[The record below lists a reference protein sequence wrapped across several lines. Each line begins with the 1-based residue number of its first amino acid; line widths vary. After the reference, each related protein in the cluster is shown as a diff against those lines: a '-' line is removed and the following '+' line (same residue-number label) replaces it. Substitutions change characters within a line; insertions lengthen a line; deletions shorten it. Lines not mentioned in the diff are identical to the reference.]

1 MSLPTAKS
9 PESPLVRGAPTD
21 HPGSAQRTREVNLY
35 TRCKGASAYDGK
47 TVRDNNKYTKVKI
60 LEPCDRTKE
69 GARLVF
75 DSLFEGLEVR
85 IKNIYELRKM

>member
-21 HPGSAQRTREVNLY
+21 HPGSAQRTREVDLY

-47 TVRDNNKYTKVKI
+47 TVRD
-60 LEPCDRTKE
+60 
-69 GARLVF
+69 LVF

>member
-47 TVRDNNKYTKVKI
+47 TVRVKI

>member
-47 TVRDNNKYTKVKI
+47 TVRDKI